1 MQVRAAAIALAGKQ
15 FVVVATGM
23 DLLQNPSEA
32 DLTIDTLQP
41 HFGDVPVVLM
51 ALRDD
56 DSPAYYG
63 DQELLRGLA
72 GLPVDQMPWKDYDIP
87 A

>member
-1 MQVRAAAIALAGKQ
+1 MQVRAAAIALEGRK
-15 FVVVATGM
+15 FVVAATGM
-23 DLLQNPSEA
+23 DLLQNPPEA
-32 DLTIDTLQP
+32 DLTIETLQP

-56 DSPAYYG
+56 DTPAYYG
-63 DQELLRGLA
+63 DRELLRSLA
-72 GLPVDQMPWKDYDIP
+72 ELPVDRMPWKDYDIP